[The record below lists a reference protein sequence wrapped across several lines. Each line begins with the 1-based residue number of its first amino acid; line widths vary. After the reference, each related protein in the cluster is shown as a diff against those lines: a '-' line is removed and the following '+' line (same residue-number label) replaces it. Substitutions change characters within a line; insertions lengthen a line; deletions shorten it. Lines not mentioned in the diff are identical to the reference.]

1 MTPAGVGQLLLAVAI
16 GALLPLEALM
26 NARLGQGTRGP
37 LFAAFVTCLGGAA
50 ALGLML
56 AIARPASATASA
68 WSAVPFWLW
77 CGGLLGAT
85 YLASATMLVPRLGA
99 ASLICLVVLGQMLS
113 SLLLDHYGV
122 LNAPRRTDALR
133 AFGAVLV
140 AGGALLVVQPWRS
153 AA

>member
-1 MTPAGVGQLLLAVAI
+1 MTPAGAGQLLLAVAI

-50 ALGLML
+50 ALGMML
-56 AIARPASATASA
+56 AVARPAAAASG

-77 CGGLLGAT
+77 CGGALGAT

-99 ASLICLVVLGQMLS
+99 AGLICLVVLGQMLS

-122 LNAPRRTDALR
+122 LDAPRRPADALR
-133 AFGAVLV
+133 AAGAVLV
-140 AGGALLVVQPWRS
+140 AAGALLVVQPWRS

>member
-1 MTPAGVGQLLLAVAI
+1 MTPAGAGQLLLAVAI

-26 NARLGQGTRGP
+26 NARLGQATRGP
-37 LFAAFVTCLGGAA
+37 LFAAFVTCIGGAV
-50 ALGLML
+50 ALGVML
-56 AIARPASATASA
+56 AIARPAAPAA
-68 WSAVPFWLW
+68 AGWSSIPFWLW
-77 CGGLLGAT
+77 CGGALGAT

-99 ASLICLVVLGQMLS
+99 AGLICLVVLGQMLS

-122 LNAPRRTDALR
+122 LDAPRRTDALR
-133 AFGAVLV
+133 AIGAALV

>member
-1 MTPAGVGQLLLAVAI
+1 MTSAGAGQLLLAIAI

-26 NARLGQGTRGP
+26 NARLGQATRGP

-50 ALGLML
+50 ALGMML
-56 AIARPASATASA
+56 TIARPAAASTIGA
-68 WSAVPFWLW
+68 APFWLW

-99 ASLICLVVLGQMLS
+99 AGLICLVVLGQMLS

-122 LNAPRRTDALR
+122 LNAPRPADALR
-133 AFGAVLV
+133 AAGAVLV
-140 AGGALLVVQPWRS
+140 AGGALLVVQPWRPGP
-153 AA
+153 